1 MKIISH
7 VLLGLQ
13 AYDDVPERIKEQ
25 WAEGLKNNAARF
37 HAKRQQIIPN
47 QESFINKI
55 AETSHKEFG
64 NMLDPNFQSRAGL
77 NKRAIVNKH
86 HVNLSSPEA
95 YKKYKTKLGF
105 MFEEVDGVP
114 AKRYKERID
123 LSKNNYGPAVIKKL
137 LAFSGTKV
145 EGKGPAAVASLWLTR
160 DPTTEG
166 QISGKDQLL
175 EGGPTLITKP
185 AHRAGFKA
193 MLTGRLIQAGS
204 TIVRSGNEAGTIQE
218 QNDLT
223 NDMINGFVDKHL
235 HLVDFVT
242 GGDSRVDY
250 VITDDKRLILE
261 IQVSQK

>member
-1 MKIISH
+1 MRIISH
-7 VLLGLQ
+7 VLLGL
-13 AYDDVPERIKEQ
+13 AYYEKVPDRIREQ

-37 HAKRQQIIPN
+37 HEKRQQIIPN
-47 QESFINKI
+47 QESFMHKI
-55 AETSHKEFG
+55 AETSHKQFG
-64 NMLDPNFQSRAGL
+64 DMLDPNFQSRAGL

-86 HVNLSSPEA
+86 SVNLSSPEA
-95 YKKYKTKLGF
+95 YQKYRTKLGF

-123 LSKNNYGPAVIKKL
+123 LTKGHYGPAVIKKL

-166 QISGKDQLL
+166 QISGKDKIL

-193 MLTGRLIQAGS
+193 ALTGRLIQAGS
-204 TIVRSGNEAGTIQE
+204 AIVRSGNEPGTIQE

-223 NDMINGFVDKHL
+223 NDQINGFVDKHL
-235 HLVDFVT
+235 HLVDFAT
-242 GGDSRVDY
+242 GGPSHVDY
-250 VITDDKRLILE
+250 VVTDDQRLILE